1 MTDGPQDRS
10 TQQSEG
16 GLTATPSR
24 TESACDE
31 ASSAGDLGR
40 LALLKTRAL
49 IFAVIAGN
57 VAGNTLLSRG
67 LHRDGAQVTASVTHY
82 VLAVLNPWA
91 VAGVLLL
98 AAWMLANLSLLS
110 RADLSYA
117 LPVTGSVSY
126 MLIALVGHFFLGE
139 RVSLVH
145 WIGIVI
151 ITAGVVLV
159 IETSPLTVPV
169 HEPPEDER

>member
-1 MTDGPQDRS
+1 MSEGIQDRV
-10 TQQSEG
+10 
-16 GLTATPSR
+16 
-24 TESACDE
+24 
-31 ASSAGDLGR
+31 
-40 LALLKTRAL
+40 ALLKTRAL
-49 IFAVIAGN
+49 IVAVIVGN

-67 LHRDGAQVTASVTHY
+67 LHRSGSHVTASFTHY
-82 VLAVLNPWA
+82 VFAILNPWA

-126 MLIALVGHFFLGE
+126 VLIALVGHFFLNE
-139 RVSLVH
+139 PVSLAH

-151 ITAGVVLV
+151 ITLGVVLV
-159 IETSPLTVPV
+159 IETSPLTVTV
-169 HEPPEDER
+169 HEAPEDER

>member
-1 MTDGPQDRS
+1 MSNGPQDR
-10 TQQSEG
+10 
-16 GLTATPSR
+16 
-24 TESACDE
+24 
-31 ASSAGDLGR
+31 
-40 LALLKTRAL
+40 LAVLKTRAL
-49 IFAVIAGN
+49 IVAVIVGN

-67 LHRDGAQVTASVTHY
+67 LHRDGSQVTASVTHY
-82 VLAVLNPWA
+82 VSAVLNPWA
-91 VAGVLLL
+91 IAGVLLL
-98 AAWMLANLSLLS
+98 AAWMIANLSLLS

-139 RVSLVH
+139 GVSPAH
-145 WIGIVI
+145 WIGIII

>member
-1 MTDGPQDRS
+1 MSNGPQDRI
-10 TQQSEG
+10 
-16 GLTATPSR
+16 
-24 TESACDE
+24 
-31 ASSAGDLGR
+31 
-40 LALLKTRAL
+40 ALLKTRAL
-49 IFAVIAGN
+49 ILAVIVGN

-67 LHRDGAQVTASVTHY
+67 LHRDGSQVTASVAHY
-82 VLAVLNPWA
+82 VYAILNPWA
-91 VAGVLLL
+91 IAGVLLL

-126 MLIALVGHFFLGE
+126 ILIALVGHFFLGE

-145 WIGIVI
+145 WVGIAV

>member
-1 MTDGPQDRS
+1 MSNGPDRI
-10 TQQSEG
+10 
-16 GLTATPSR
+16 
-24 TESACDE
+24 
-31 ASSAGDLGR
+31 
-40 LALLKTRAL
+40 ALLKTRAL
-49 IFAVIAGN
+49 IVAVIVGN

-67 LHRDGAQVTASVTHY
+67 LHNSSQITPSFTHY
-82 VLAVLNPWA
+82 IFAVLNPWA
-91 VAGVLLL
+91 IAGVLLL

-139 RVSLVH
+139 HVSPTH
-145 WIGIVI
+145 WIGIVV

-159 IETSPLTVPV
+159 VETKPLTVPV
-169 HEPPEDER
+169 HEAPEDGR